1 MRTPEGTFDIS
12 IASPKPI
19 TTVITAVTMQKMI
32 ERTATS
38 QKVGLVATGP
48 LGIGAVAPT
57 VPAGG
62 VVADALAA
70 LASLGFKPAEASAAV
85 SAAEAELGPGA
96 SLDALVRLSLRKAA
110 RA

>member
-1 MRTPEGTFDIS
+1 MPVAIHAM
-12 IASPKPI
+12 IARANGVGPKLAQRI
-19 TTVITAVTMQKMI
+19 CNELKD
-32 ERTATS
+32 
-38 QKVGLVATGP
+38 KVGLVATGP

-57 VPAGG
+57 VAGGG

-85 SAAEAELGPGA
+85 GAAEAELGPDA
-96 SLDALVRLSLRKAA
+96 SLMRWCASLRKAA